1 MQTQNHT
8 HTHTHMYVHTRILT
22 ANPLCEQH
30 KRIFQLYLLSFF
42 TIRRIALVP
51 NELSVYAVI
60 SAVLH
65 LLCGT
70 T

>member
-1 MQTQNHT
+1 
-8 HTHTHMYVHTRILT
+8 MYVHMMT
-22 ANPLCEQH
+22 ANPLYEQH

-42 TIRRIALVP
+42 TIRRRIALVP

-70 T
+70 TQR

>member
-1 MQTQNHT
+1 
-8 HTHTHMYVHTRILT
+8 MYVHMMT
-22 ANPLCEQH
+22 ANPLREQH

>member
-1 MQTQNHT
+1 
-8 HTHTHMYVHTRILT
+8 MYVHMMT

-70 T
+70 TQR

>member
-1 MQTQNHT
+1 
-8 HTHTHMYVHTRILT
+8 MYVHIRILT
-22 ANPLCEQH
+22 ANPLREQH

-42 TIRRIALVP
+42 TIRRRIALVP

-70 T
+70 TQR